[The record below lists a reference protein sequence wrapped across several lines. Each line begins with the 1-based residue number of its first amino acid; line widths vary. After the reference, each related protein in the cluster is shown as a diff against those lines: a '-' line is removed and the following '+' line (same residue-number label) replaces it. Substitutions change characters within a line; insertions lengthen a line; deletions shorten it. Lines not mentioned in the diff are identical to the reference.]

1 MFEKDASLN
10 QINGLVIPKSGSFD
24 GSYVAAGT
32 CNIIF
37 FVTPGKGRSYK
48 RDRTCINNAT
58 KICEHV
64 IVVAKNCGNLPDFV
78 QCFKRSKVRPSLT
91 SLALNGAHQNW
102 LEKNLADNDR
112 SMSNINFQS
121 LDHFP
126 GAFHV
131 THPTM
136 HK

>member
-10 QINGLVIPKSGSFD
+10 QINGLVIPKPWSFD

-37 FVTPGKGRSYK
+37 FVTPSKGRSYK

-58 KICEHV
+58 NICEHV
-64 IVVAKNCGNLPDFV
+64 IVVAEKCGNLPDFV

-91 SLALNGAHQNW
+91 SLALNGAHQNR
-102 LEKNLADNDR
+102 LEKKF
-112 SMSNINFQS
+112 S
-121 LDHFP
+121 
-126 GAFHV
+126 
-131 THPTM
+131 
-136 HK
+136 